1 MGKAGI
7 RGLAAVALMAALNA
21 CSTPPTPVP
30 PPVATTAKPPPT
42 VAAALDTCGAAELQH
57 LVGRPRT
64 EVPVPIRPEHHRVT
78 CATCP
83 VATDAD
89 ETRLNFIFDAATGL
103 ISAVRCG

>member
-1 MGKAGI
+1 MA
-7 RGLAAVALMAALNA
+7 GLAA
-21 CSTPPTPVP
+21 CSTPPTPAP
-30 PPVATTAKPPPT
+30 PPVVIALKPAPIVT
-42 VAAALDTCGAAELQH
+42 AALDTCGAAELQH

-103 ISAVRCG
+103 IIAVRCG

>member
-1 MGKAGI
+1 M
-7 RGLAAVALMAALNA
+7 VLMAALSA
-21 CSTPPTPVP
+21 CSTPPTPAP
-30 PPVATTAKPPPT
+30 RPAATTAKLPPT

-57 LVGRPRT
+57 LVGRPRA

>member
-1 MGKAGI
+1 M
-7 RGLAAVALMAALNA
+7 RGLVAVALMAALSA
-21 CSTPPTPVP
+21 CSTPPAPAP
-30 PPVATTAKPPPT
+30 PPVAIAAKPAPT

-89 ETRLNFIFDAATGL
+89 ETRLNFIFDGATGL

>member
-1 MGKAGI
+1 M
-7 RGLAAVALMAALNA
+7 RGLAAVALMATLSA
-21 CSTPPTPVP
+21 CSTPPAPAPTPV
-30 PPVATTAKPPPT
+30 AIAAKRAPT

-89 ETRLNFIFDAATGL
+89 ETRLNFIFDGATGL